1 MALDSYSGIPELSG
15 EANAIA
21 RRRKIAEMMM
31 AQSQEQLPVNQMA
44 GQVVAPVSWTQ
55 GLAKLANAYLG
66 KKQADEADKAEQGL
80 ANKRQQMVADKLMQI
95 RAVQQGQAGVEG
107 VEARPERTIQAPAPM
122 QQGQVAPNYNTVPE
136 TVPAV
141 AGREAVPAVA
151 GDKRKAI
158 MEAVMSN
165 LPEVQK
171 YAGAMQSFEEMDSK
185 YEDKEAARLAAQ
197 EQKKLDREAKM
208 EQIKTQIESR
218 EMMGQQ
224 TNDLRAAMANL
235 QAETRRDIAE
245 QASADRRMIA
255 SMRGSGGGGAS
266 AYYQPIQTADGV
278 FSFNA
283 RTGQMEKVTANGAP
297 VIGSSSDVN
306 LKKQMTSASEEGK
319 LLGKDRG
326 NIASKEDAMSSL
338 TNAKNL
344 LKEGIYTG
352 GYAEA
357 KSNISK
363 YSPLGDKK
371 KLERTQAFVSEIGN
385 TVVPRLQEFG
395 GNDSNEELKYL
406 KGIMGGEI
414 TLEKGALERVLN
426 SSEAKIRRGIDRV
439 KKGQPTNG
447 AATGGVVEYVRDAN
461 GKLRPK

>member
-80 ANKRQQMVADKLMQI
+80 ANKRQQMVADAIAKLNQT
-95 RAVQQGQAGVEG
+95 AQGTPAIEG
-107 VEARPERTIQAPAPM
+107 IEARPERTIQAPAPM
-122 QQGQVAPNYNTVPE
+122 QPNQVAPNYGTVPE

-141 AGREAVPAVA
+141 AGRAAVPAVA

-158 MEAVMSN
+158 IEAVMSN

-255 SMRGSGGGGAS
+255 SMAS
-266 AYYQPIQTADGV
+266 ADRRASAGNKAPIQITDEAGNVKLVDYEG
-278 FSFNA
+278 
-283 RTGQMEKVTANGAP
+283 
-297 VIGSSSDVN
+297 N
-306 LKKQMTSASEEGK
+306 LVRD
-319 LLGKDRG
+319 LGKVG
-326 NIASKEDAMSSL
+326 KPTAGYQ
-338 TNAKNL
+338 
-344 LKEGIYTG
+344 KEGV
-352 GYAEA
+352 A
-357 KSNISK
+357 
-363 YSPLGDKK
+363 KK
-371 KLERTQAFVSEIGN
+371 KLGNDLDLTISELENASKDGGLIDQSTGSGAGALVDMANDFVGRSTKGSIAVGKMKPIYDMALKMVPRFEGPQSDKDTQSYREAAGELANPNVPNKRKKAAAKEMVRLMKQRKGQFIDKANEGSEI
-385 TVVPRLQEFG
+385 
-395 GNDSNEELKYL
+395 D
-406 KGIMGGEI
+406 
-414 TLEKGALERVLN
+414 
-426 SSEAKIRRGIDRV
+426 
-439 KKGQPTNG
+439 
-447 AATGGVVEYVRDAN
+447 TGLTKNKVIEVDW
-461 GKLRPK
+461 